1 MSWKEEM
8 AKPRKFGI
16 LTKLSAMRMPYIDQR
31 APEMKLA
38 TIMAKGSTSVDLVL
52 MTSKRETNGAAKN
65 PTDKVQPI
73 C

>member
-16 LTKLSAMRMPYIDQR
+16 LTKLSPMRMPYIDQR
-31 APEMKLA
+31 APAMKLA
-38 TIMAKGSTSVDLVL
+38 TIIAKGSTSVDLVL

-65 PTDKVQPI
+65 PTDKTQPI